1 LVLLAALLLAIVVV
15 GFSVIVLLSTRGER
29 NSASTANSANPA
41 PAASA
46 APSAASSAPVVE
58 PAPPKD
64 ERSLISLASE
74 RASAGQDAE
83 AVSLAAKALT
93 QHPSWR
99 DDARL
104 APVLFRG
111 AASESK
117 ETSDLAFGLL
127 QGTMAARGAE
137 IVYQLAQDKGAR
149 ESVRKRAEKWLR
161 SPEFAE
167 HASGALQS
175 AVKLRYAESC
185 AQKHEL
191 LPLASKVGGRQTLD
205 VLRELEVSSGCGFS
219 GHDDCYPCLR
229 KDQQLAGAIARVQE
243 RLGK

>member
-1 LVLLAALLLAIVVV
+1 ML
-15 GFSVIVLLSTRGER
+15 
-29 NSASTANSANPA
+29 
-41 PAASA
+41 
-46 APSAASSAPVVE
+46 PSAASSAPVVE

-137 IVYQLAQDKGAR
+137 IVYQLAQDKGAHGGVAADSALCAPWPGAFKLP
-149 ESVRKRAEKWLR
+149 EASGKPRAEL
-161 SPEFAE
+161 
-167 HASGALQS
+167 
-175 AVKLRYAESC
+175 
-185 AQKHEL
+185 
-191 LPLASKVGGRQTLD
+191 
-205 VLRELEVSSGCGFS
+205 
-219 GHDDCYPCLR
+219 
-229 KDQQLAGAIARVQE
+229 
-243 RLGK
+243 